1 MQTSYMEASW
11 RKTFEL
17 LEFFC
22 GSPAH
27 ARHDSW
33 SPESLLV
40 KKERLSQPADGWRI
54 KFGRKIA
61 LLPLNESEL
70 ECNAMNRPERVDKIS
85 AVASVPTR
93 FQPLVL
99 VLHSPLPVN
108 APLQPS
114 AVCLF
119 CHSVPSSWNDAA

>member
-1 MQTSYMEASW
+1 M
-11 RKTFEL
+11 
-17 LEFFC
+17 
-22 GSPAH
+22 
-27 ARHDSW
+27 
-33 SPESLLV
+33 
-40 KKERLSQPADGWRI
+40 SQPADGWRI

-99 VLHSPLPVN
+99 VSHLALRVN

-114 AVCLF
+114 AVYF
-119 CHSVPSSWNDAA
+119 FVIQDQAAEMMQHKTVDVVYTTKICD